1 MVSFVIY
8 HISRLL
14 TTNWSCVVEGIQA
27 DIWGPKRPQR
37 PQRPKRSHYQRSLSA
52 SSLWPLWSLRS
63 ATVCPFRRFVVCQ
76 FVCLSKSPQLRM
88 VPWSLGPEVLKKN
101 MLLSTR
107 VAAYLFSGVRFYRAT
122 KREGRALIDAL
133 RASNS
138 RFVFSLT
145 MLSALTFISA
155 LTSSE

>member
-14 TTNWSCVVEGIQA
+14 TTNWMCIVEGVQS
-27 DIWGPKRPQR
+27 DIWERRDHRDHRDHRDRREVTISGHCPHPRFGLFGPRP
-37 PQRPKRSHYQRSLSA
+37 L
-52 SSLWPLWSLRS
+52 
-63 ATVCPFRRFVVCQ
+63 FVLCQ

-88 VPWSLGPEVLKKN
+88 VPWSLGPEVLKKK
-101 MLLSTR
+101 MLLSAR
-107 VAAYLFSGVRFYRAT
+107 IAAYLFSGVRPYRAT
-122 KREGRALIDAL
+122 KREGRALIVAL

-138 RFVFSLT
+138 RFAFSLT
-145 MLSALTFISA
+145 MLSAFAFISV